1 MLVDVDNAE
10 RLVAAV
16 KADKKWRMALV
27 QNARGVA
34 ELFVCPRCLRQHY
47 VSVIVALRERF
58 YELDRTMN
66 SHLRDARTTPAQ
78 RAAEA
83 ALQAFT
89 KEHKAENAYRHF
101 QKKYKKRKDK
111 GWRNMGPMR
120 EKEHELKEA
129 LAAEQARDAE
139 RKAVGLRV
147 KSTSDS

>member
-1 MLVDVDNAE
+1 
-10 RLVAAV
+10 
-16 KADKKWRMALV
+16 
-27 QNARGVA
+27 
-34 ELFVCPRCLRQHY
+34 
-47 VSVIVALRERF
+47 
-58 YELDRTMN
+58 MN

-120 EKEHELKEA
+120 EEEHELKEA
-129 LAAEQARDAE
+129 LAAVVKKGAK
-139 RKAVGLRV
+139 RKAPSAEKAQGKRRAVLKKKAGKETPAHTKLAKKRSS
-147 KSTSDS
+147 KKK

>member
-1 MLVDVDNAE
+1 M
-10 RLVAAV
+10 
-16 KADKKWRMALV
+16 

-66 SHLRDARTTPAQ
+66 SHLRDAGTPAQ

-89 KEHKAENAYRHF
+89 KEREAENAYRHF
-101 QKKYKKRKDK
+101 QNKYQKRKEK

-120 EKEHELKEA
+120 AEKHELKEA
-129 LAAEQARDAE
+129 LAAEQARRRRLHE
-139 RKAVGLRV
+139 T
-147 KSTSDS
+147 TSPRRRRRALVNEQRQHRDDVVPHRRATPSARPSS

>member
-1 MLVDVDNAE
+1 MLSTQGAARQWLTAGLEENATHLLVDVDNAE

-16 KADKKWRMALV
+16 KADKKWRTALV

-78 RAAEA
+78 RAYD
-83 ALQAFT
+83 AFT
-89 KEHKAENAYRHF
+89 KEREAEHAYHRF
-101 QKKYKKRKDK
+101 Q
-111 GWRNMGPMR
+111 
-120 EKEHELKEA
+120 EKSVSASRRRAVRANTHPSQTQVPEA
-129 LAAEQARDAE
+129 EGEGLA
-139 RKAVGLRV
+139 
-147 KSTSDS
+147 